1 MQVAQIPFN
10 EHIGITH
17 DDKNMEELKLPYV
30 PELKNHLG
38 TVHAG
43 AQFALAEACSG
54 AFLLQRYPDLA
65 DMVIPVVRKAD
76 VKFKKP
82 ATGNLTASASIDSAE
97 EENFIARL
105 NKKGRSSIP
114 VSVKVEDHDGTVTA
128 IATYEWFIQK
138 IAD

>member
-1 MQVAQIPFN
+1 MHVTKIPFN
-10 EHIGITH
+10 NLIGITRH
-17 DDKNMEELKLPYV
+17 DKNINELKLPCV

-38 TVHAG
+38 TVHAS

-54 AFLLQRYPDLA
+54 SFLLQRYPHLA

-82 ATGNLTASASIDSAE
+82 ATGNLTASASIDSDDE
-97 EENFIARL
+97 EHFIARL
-105 NKKGRSSIP
+105 TKKGRSSIP

-128 IATYEWFIQK
+128 VATYEWFIQK
-138 IAD
+138 K